1 MSLRDAL
8 FEFAGRRVFYGWV
21 ILAVSCLGIFAS
33 GPGQS
38 HTFSVFVGPLQEDLG
53 ISASG
58 IASAYGLA
66 TLAAALCLPFVGRLV
81 DRLGARKVSLGVV
94 VLLGLACLAFGAV
107 TNMFALALGFAG
119 LRFLGQGSM
128 MLTNSNLVSQWFD
141 KRRGFALSLM
151 AAGFALSMAI
161 HPPLGQFLIEQVG
174 WRQAWVVLGILT
186 WALMLPPVIWLVRD
200 KPEEVGLRPDG
211 RTPPAGT
218 PNAGAR
224 TDGDLVGLTLSQA
237 LRTSTFYIVAVG
249 MGGVSMLVTGLH
261 FYQVSIFETQG
272 LSVGLASQ
280 IFTLSAVVMVV
291 SMPLIGSLL
300 DRLRTE
306 VMFAM
311 NLTVMAAALLAA
323 SVVRDTTTAV
333 LYGVIFGISNAA
345 NMTMFA
351 YLWPRYFGRRYLG
364 SIQGVG
370 QTIGV
375 VGASLGPLP
384 LGIAVDLTGSYA
396 GTLQVRFLPPL
407 AWALL
412 ALFFL
417 RTPAALAAE

>member
-161 HPPLGQFLIEQVG
+161 HPP
-174 WRQAWVVLGILT
+174 T

-272 LSVGLASQ
+272 LGVGLASQ
-280 IFTLSAVVMVV
+280 IFTLSAVVMVI

-396 GTLQVRFLPPL
+396 GTLQVLFLPPL